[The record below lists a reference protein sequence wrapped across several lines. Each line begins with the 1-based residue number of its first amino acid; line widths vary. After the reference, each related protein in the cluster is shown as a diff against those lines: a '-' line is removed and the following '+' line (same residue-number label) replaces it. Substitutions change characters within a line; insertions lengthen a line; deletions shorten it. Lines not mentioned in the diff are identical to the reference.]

1 MKLNYYLLLIVVVCL
16 NSCISTIGTT
26 YFNDIKNQDVISIS
40 NKQELTIHKNN
51 SLNIVISSKDPLA
64 TIPSSLNFNTD
75 DKECLNLAFQQQTYT
90 PSNIQSLSAYVN
102 DYGCIIIPLLG
113 EIKVEGLKISE
124 LSYLIKEQLTPYI
137 KDPIV
142 SIKIQNYK
150 ITILGEVNKPGTY
163 TIKDGQIN
171 ILEAIGL
178 AEDITKYGQRN
189 NILLIRNTENEKL
202 KFIKLDL
209 TQKETITS
217 PYFYLQ
223 PNDILYIEPTKN
235 NKNNKNNKQ

>member
-1 MKLNYYLLLIVVVCL
+1 MCSSDL
-16 NSCISTIGTT
+16 ST
-26 YFNDIKNQDVISIS
+26 
-40 NKQELTIHKNN
+40 
-51 SLNIVISSKDPLA
+51 
-64 TIPSSLNFNTD
+64 
-75 DKECLNLAFQQQTYT
+75 
-90 PSNIQSLSAYVN
+90 YVN
-102 DYGCIIIPLLG
+102 DSGCIIIPLLG

-202 KFIKLDL
+202 KF
-209 TQKETITS
+209 S
-217 PYFYLQ
+217 
-223 PNDILYIEPTKN
+223 
-235 NKNNKNNKQ
+235 